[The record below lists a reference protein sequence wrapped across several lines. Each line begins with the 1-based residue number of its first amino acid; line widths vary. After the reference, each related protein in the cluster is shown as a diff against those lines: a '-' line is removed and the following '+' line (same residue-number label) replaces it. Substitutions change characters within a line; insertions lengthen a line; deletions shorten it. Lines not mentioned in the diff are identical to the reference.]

1 VVDELPNLNN
11 KKLVELRKM
20 VALLGVGTR
29 RIFIDLVKS
38 VLCVLRKDFGSSKQK
53 DVEVEKIKGKLRET
67 LSKYQEMG

>member
-1 VVDELPNLNN
+1 
-11 KKLVELRKM
+11 
-20 VALLGVGTR
+20 
-29 RIFIDLVKS
+29 